1 MKSFEQIAQAMHEAF
16 LKERRNQGSASTAYA
31 GWDALGKDQQA
42 DSPKVRIVQM
52 VGGYANPLLRY
63 DRESGW
69 RPVLTHADAEEA
81 QA

>member
-42 DSPKVRIVQM
+42 AWIAAARQ
-52 VGGYANPLLRY
+52 A
-63 DRESGW
+63 
-69 RPVLTHADAEEA
+69 AAELA
-81 QA
+81 LVH